1 MSRGKRSAREI
12 IGLNDL
18 APKAHIWKALLAE
31 FLAVFFLVLIG
42 CGSCLKWEGSAG
54 SETGGTDIVQISL
67 AFGVTV
73 ATLAHCIGH
82 ISGGHINPAVTCSLL
97 VTGEVSIL
105 RALFYIISQCIGG
118 IAGAAVLRASTPSI
132 GVGNLGMTEINENI
146 TPVQGFG
153 IEFLI
158 TFVLVFTVFG
168 ACDNNRNDVK
178 GSVHLAIGLSVA
190 VCHLMAIKYT
200 GSSMNPARTFG
211 PAVISG
217 IWNNHWVYWLGPIL
231 GGIAAGALYKYV
243 FEAPSIKATNAV
255 DDDPTVSEPLHSKNG
270 GKKAELL
277 EQRTTSM

>member
-18 APKAHIWKALLAE
+18 APKAQIWKALIAE
-31 FLAVFFLVLIG
+31 FIAVFFLVLIG
-42 CGSCLKWEGSAG
+42 CGSCLTWEGTAKA
-54 SETGGTDIVQISL
+54 DIVQISL

-73 ATLAHCIGH
+73 ATLALCIGH
-82 ISGGHINPAVTCSLL
+82 ISGGHINPAVTCSQL
-97 VTGEVSIL
+97 VTGQISIL

-118 IAGAAVLRASTPSI
+118 IAGAAVLRATTPAI
-132 GVGNLGMTEINENI
+132 GVGNLGMTQINPDI

-158 TFVLVFTVFG
+158 TFVLVLTVFG
-168 ACDNNRNDVK
+168 ACDGNRNDTN
-178 GSVHLAIGLSVA
+178 GSAHLAIGLSIA
-190 VCHLMAIKYT
+190 TCHLMAIKYT

-217 IWNNHWVYWLGPIL
+217 IWDNHWVYWLGPIL
-231 GGIAAGALYKYV
+231 GGIGAGALYKYV
-243 FEAPSIKATNAV
+243 FQAAEKVSNTIE
-255 DDDPTVSEPLHSKNG
+255 DDPTLSEPLNSKNG
-270 GKKAELL
+270 GKQAELL